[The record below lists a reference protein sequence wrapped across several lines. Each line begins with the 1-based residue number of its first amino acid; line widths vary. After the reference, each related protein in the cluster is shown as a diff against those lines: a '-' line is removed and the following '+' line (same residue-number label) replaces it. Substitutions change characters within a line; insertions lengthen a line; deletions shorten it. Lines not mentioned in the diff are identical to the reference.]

1 MAWGV
6 LGEVKAAWR
15 EIRDTRCRSERV
27 VGREVEGNGERIVGG
42 VDGGGVDGGGV
53 AGGGELF
60 REKRGR
66 LGGRVVG
73 A

>member
-27 VGREVEGNGERIVGG
+27 VGREVEGNGERI
-42 VDGGGVDGGGV
+42 GGGVDGGGV